1 MASQVVRNFMKQQGF
16 AEEPPA
22 TCDMHF
28 TGLYFQPR
36 IVGPL
41 VVVGIVLGA
50 LGLIVYST
58 ALFFLLSAVLWWNVI
73 FPALNPF
80 EQFYNRVLAA
90 PRGKTLLPPAPG
102 PRRFA
107 QAMAAAFMLV
117 VAIALLQ
124 GWMIT
129 AWVFEAFLVAAF
141 SMLLFGK
148 FCLGA
153 YIYHLLRGEFAF
165 ANATLPW
172 ARPSN

>member
-28 TGLYFQPR
+28 SGLYFQPR

-41 VVVGIVLGA
+41 VVVGIVLHVT
-50 LGLIVYST
+50 GLIVYST
-58 ALFFLLSAVLWWNVI
+58 ALFCALSAVLWWNVAL
-73 FPALNPF
+73 PALNPF
-80 EQFYNRVLAA
+80 ERFYNAVIVA
-90 PRGKTLLPPAPG
+90 PRGKTILPPAPG

-107 QAMAAAFMLV
+107 QAIAAAFMLV
-117 VAIALLQ
+117 VGVSLLQ
-124 GWMIT
+124 GWTIT
-129 AWVFEAFLVAAF
+129 AYVFEAFLVAAF

>member
-16 AEEPPA
+16 AEELPA

-36 IVGPL
+36 IVFPL
-41 VVVGIVLGA
+41 VIVGIVLNLVGFTFA
-50 LGLIVYST
+50 SAV
-58 ALFFLLSAVLWWNVI
+58 LFFALSALLWWNVA
-73 FPALNPF
+73 FAELNPF
-80 EQFYNRVLAA
+80 EQFYNRMLAG
-90 PRGKTLLPPAPG
+90 PRGKTLLPKAPG

-107 QAMAAAFMLV
+107 QAIAAAF
-117 VAIALLQ
+117 LLIVGISLLE
-124 GWMIT
+124 GWQVT
-129 AWVFEAFLVAAF
+129 AWIFQAFLVAAF

-153 YIYHLLRGEFAF
+153 YLYHLLRGELAF

-172 ARPSN
+172 SRPSH